1 MLVNPSSVQSTV
13 GAKAAAQAMAA
24 NLISVEV
31 RTPADNVRLTRML
44 FRIGINPGDVL
55 LGLVCVASQIHAG
68 TTGIVSL
75 LGCSRAHAGH
85 TAHAGIA
92 FMMLVG
98 GAVV

>member
-1 MLVNPSSVQSTV
+1 MLVNPSSVPSTV

-44 FRIGINPGDVL
+44 FRIGINLGDVL

-68 TTGIVSL
+68 KRV
-75 LGCSRAHAGH
+75 
-85 TAHAGIA
+85 
-92 FMMLVG
+92 
-98 GAVV
+98 